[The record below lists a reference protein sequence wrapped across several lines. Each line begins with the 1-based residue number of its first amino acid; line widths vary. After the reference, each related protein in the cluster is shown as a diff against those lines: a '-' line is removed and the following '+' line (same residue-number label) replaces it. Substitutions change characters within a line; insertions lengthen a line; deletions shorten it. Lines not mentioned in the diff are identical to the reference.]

1 MELLADIEQFFT
13 TYKNTAWAFF
23 TSFGFL
29 WIVTRLALSAYNAIS
44 NKAKL
49 DQRQEFQAGYFDIQ
63 EARYDRLLDK
73 YDDLL
78 DKYYKVLLHLQKKKK
93 P

>member
-1 MELLADIEQFFT
+1 MT
-13 TYKNTAWAFF
+13 K
-23 TSFGFL
+23 
-29 WIVTRLALSAYNAIS
+29 LALSAYNAIS

-49 DQRQEFQAGYFDIQ
+49 DQRQEFQAGYFDTQ

-73 YDDLL
+73 HDDMLNRYVKL
-78 DKYYKVLLHLQKKKK
+78 EKQLSSLKTAFVVQIKK